1 MTWPSQYQDRLL
13 EWSRLRAD
21 CRTLVPESA
30 LLAIND
36 WWQRAPM
43 VNHHLHWD
51 DWRDWPD
58 PWTLLAD
65 DIWCDVAKALGICY
79 TLMLVDRQDL
89 GTVTMASDGESN
101 LVLIDQGKYILNWAP
116 GEIVNIHSIAKE
128 IQRTLVPQ
136 QLQHHLR

>member
-1 MTWPSQYQDRLL
+1 MIWPSQYQDRLL
-13 EWSRLRAD
+13 EWSQIRAD
-21 CRTLVPESA
+21 CRTHDLESS
-30 LLAIND
+30 LLAVND

-79 TLMLVDRQDL
+79 TLMLVDHTDVQDFAMI
-89 GTVTMASDGESN
+89 TDGESN
-101 LVLIDQGKYILNWAP
+101 LVQVNQGKYILNWAP
-116 GEIVNIHSIAKE
+116 GEILNTRSTTRE
-128 IQRTLVPQ
+128 IRKTVVPQ